1 MPKVKSRPPE
11 ELTFEQAFEELQT
24 VVAALESGEPALEDS
39 LKLFERGQ
47 ALADRCSQ
55 LLEQAELRLR
65 QLVPD
70 DRGGHREE
78 GFEAGE

>member
-1 MPKVKSRPPE
+1 MPKAKAKPPE
-11 ELTFEQAFEELQT
+11 ELTFEQAFEELRE
-24 VVAALESGEPALEDS
+24 VVAGLESGELALEDS

-65 QLVPD
+65 QLVPTE
-70 DRGGHREE
+70 RGGYLEE
-78 GFEAGE
+78 DLEVEE